1 MAEYPNKKML
11 LVTRREAKLLISTF
25 ELLMPEAMNATHKK
39 LAAEYVARV
48 LNNALP
54 SFVFFII

>member
-1 MAEYPNKKML
+1 ML